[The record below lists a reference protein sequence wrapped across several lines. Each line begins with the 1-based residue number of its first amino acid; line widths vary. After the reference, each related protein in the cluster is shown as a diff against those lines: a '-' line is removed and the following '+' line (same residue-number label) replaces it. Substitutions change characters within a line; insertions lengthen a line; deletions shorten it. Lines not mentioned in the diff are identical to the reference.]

1 MGKIFFIVFLMLWPT
16 SLFAADKLFLLQDA
30 CVRCHLLCEE
40 RSKENSVI
48 AWKKGVHFR
57 PDSGCSDCHGG
68 DRLYYMDFQPGH
80 MGIPDRSQT
89 VAMCEKCHETEVRD
103 FVNRQRPAA
112 GMKMCTASCA
122 DCHGYHLVNKAD
134 RGLINQTIC
143 GSCHSPDKAE
153 SVVSAIEAV
162 EAKMT
167 DIEGKIDHYEKNGFP
182 VTTLKRQLEDVRMQF
197 ARSFHSQ
204 GLSRLEGHI
213 TEETVASLKNLE
225 REMKKSNPARW
236 RIQGVMVLSFLAAVL
251 AVLVFYQQT
260 SKKDKQ

>member
-1 MGKIFFIVFLMLWPT
+1 MRKIFFIVVLMLWST

-30 CVRCHLLCEE
+30 CVRCHLLCGE

-89 VAMCEKCHETEVRD
+89 VPMCEKCHQPEVRD
-103 FVNRQRPAA
+103 FVNRRRPGA
-112 GMKMCTASCA
+112 GIKMCTVSCA
-122 DCHGYHLVNKAD
+122 DCHGYHLVNNAD
-134 RGLINQTIC
+134 GGLINDTTC
-143 GSCHSPDKAE
+143 GGCHSPDKAIIIISAMKTAE
-153 SVVSAIEAV
+153 SRMAA
-162 EAKMT
+162 
-167 DIEGKIDHYEKNGFP
+167 IEGKIDHYEKNGFP
-182 VTTLKRQLEDVRMQF
+182 VTTLKRELEEVRRQY
-197 ARSFHSQ
+197 ARSFHNQ
-204 GLSRLEGHI
+204 EISRLEGHI
-213 TEETVASLKNLE
+213 TEKTMDSLENLE
-225 REMKKSNPARW
+225 REMKKSNPSKW

-260 SKKDKQ
+260 SRKRK